1 MKLSLQWKFLV
12 PALGA
17 IVLGMVCLVA
27 LNANLVRSS
36 METLLGQDTAL
47 LAQFFSR
54 DVSGGVEDRLHALS
68 AVAKRQ
74 DVLQA
79 AEGRNPPTIHE
90 ELVNVARSFK
100 GLLYLN
106 VMDMKGEVM
115 ASSEVLKGAVNLGD
129 RDYFKAATTGGKD
142 RAVSK
147 ALVSRTV
154 GKAVVVLAVPVKDAS
169 GKLAGVLNAGLDL
182 EYITSEVGK
191 TRIGDT
197 GYAFILDRDGMYV
210 AHPDAGKRMQTEA
223 NPPEWMRKALAAT
236 SLEKIPTL
244 QDGRQGMVTVLP
256 DALTGW
262 RYVVVAPYQ
271 EMAALVQAVNGN
283 NMLISFVIAA
293 ALVAVIMLSLRV
305 CIIRPL
311 TACGAFAR
319 SVAGGSLDARLE
331 FHGADELGALADDL
345 RKMVDSLK
353 ANLETIQEEGRRAED
368 AVREA
373 KAALEQAE
381 QARHEA
387 DAAKREGMLQAA
399 GILHGVVG
407 GITESAEALMAE
419 IEALRNGVAGQ
430 EATTG
435 ETAAAMDEMNSSVLE
450 VARNAAEASELA
462 DKTRVQ
468 AQSGREVVENS
479 RRAINEVDGL
489 AKTLEQ
495 GMATLGEQARAIGQV
510 MTVISDIADQTNL
523 LALNAA
529 IEAARAGDAG
539 RGFAVVA
546 DEVRKLAEKTMD
558 STKEVGQAIANI
570 QANTTDNVE
579 LVKRAAQGVG
589 AAAALADRS
598 GEALALIVE
607 LVDQSSGQVR
617 GIAQAAGQ
625 QSSVSEEIARA
636 VSDISS
642 FSQTL
647 AQGVGEFARAVQG
660 LSGHALELKTVIADL
675 EEHKQD
681 GPKALGA

>member
-1 MKLSLQWKFLV
+1 MKLSLQLKFLI

-17 IVLGMVCLVA
+17 ILLGMLCLVV

-36 METLLGQDTAL
+36 METMLGQDTAL
-47 LAQFFSR
+47 LAQFLSR
-54 DVSGGVEDRLHALS
+54 DVTGGVEDRLHAL
-68 AVAKRQ
+68 AGIAKRQ
-74 DVLQA
+74 DMIQA
-79 AEGRNPPTIHE
+79 AEGKNPPGTHE
-90 ELVNVARSFK
+90 ELLSLVNSLK

-106 VMDMKGEVM
+106 VFDLKGE
-115 ASSEVLKGAVNLGD
+115 ALTSSEVLKGSVNVAD
-129 RDYFKAATTGGKD
+129 RDYFKAVSSGKD

-147 ALVSRTV
+147 PLVSRTV
-154 GKAVVVLAVPVKDAS
+154 GKAVVVLAVAVKDGS
-169 GKLAGVLNAGLDL
+169 GKLVGVLNAGLDL
-182 EYITSEVGK
+182 EYLTSEVGK
-191 TRIGDT
+191 TRIGDS

-210 AHPDAGKRMQTEA
+210 AHPDTAKRMQTEKD
-223 NPPEWMRKALAAT
+223 PPEWMRKALAA
-236 SLEKIPTL
+236 SSMEKIATS
-244 QDGRQGMVTVLP
+244 QDGNKGMVTVLP
-256 DALTGW
+256 DPLTGW
-262 RYVVVAPYQ
+262 RYVIVSPYQ
-271 EMAALVQAVNGN
+271 EMAALVQAVNRN
-283 NMLISFVIAA
+283 NMLISLVIAVL
-293 ALVAVIMLSLRV
+293 LVAVIMASLRV
-305 CIIRPL
+305 CILKPL
-311 TACGAFAR
+311 SACGAFAR
-319 SVAGGSLDARLE
+319 EVAGGSLDARLE
-331 FHGADELGALADDL
+331 VHGTDQLGVLADDL

-353 ANLETIQEEGRRAED
+353 ANLETIREEGRRAED
-368 AVREA
+368 AVHEA
-373 KAALEQAE
+373 KQALGQAE

-387 DAAKREGMLQAA
+387 EEARREGMLQAA

-407 GITESAEALMAE
+407 GITESSEALMAE
-419 IEALRNGVAGQ
+419 IDALRNGVAGQ

-468 AQSGREVVENS
+468 AQSGHDVVENA
-479 RRAINEVDGL
+479 RKAINEVDGL
-489 AKTLEQ
+489 AKVLEQ
-495 GMATLGEQARAIGQV
+495 GMAKLGQQATAIGQV

-570 QANTTDNVE
+570 QANTADNVQ
-579 LVKRAAQGVG
+579 LVKKAAQAVAV
-589 AAAALADRS
+589 AAGLADQS
-598 GEALALIVE
+598 GEALALIVG

-642 FSQTL
+642 FSQNL

-660 LSGHALELKTVIADL
+660 LSGHAHELKAVIADL
-675 EEHKQD
+675 EES
-681 GPKALGA
+681 KAGGARAIGV